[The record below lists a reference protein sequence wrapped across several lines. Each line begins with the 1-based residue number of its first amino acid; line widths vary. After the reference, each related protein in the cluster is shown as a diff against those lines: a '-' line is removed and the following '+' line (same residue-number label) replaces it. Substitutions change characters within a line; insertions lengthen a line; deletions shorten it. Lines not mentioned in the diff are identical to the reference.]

1 MAWLAFDS
9 WTSLFLAVLIA
20 ELWRA
25 TSLVLVIVVAG
36 LQGIPRD
43 YEEAAAVFGAS
54 PWRRLWTVILPLL
67 RPSLQVALILRT
79 ILAFQTFAVARAL
92 TGENFPVLV
101 GETYRWYVT
110 LQDPGVAAALALVV
124 LVLSMVTSVI
134 YLRTAAERGR
144 PMTAP
149 DRAPLR
155 RHRRNRVWLQ
165 VACIAVTAFMAVPL
179 YLITLA
185 AVSSRASLNAFPLSF
200 LPTDLSLETLGAFLS
215 STGVVPSFGNSLIV
229 GLWTLVLSL
238 LIGVPA
244 AYGLART
251 PFAGKEPYQLFL
263 LFTRALPIVVLSV
276 PLAQLFLTT
285 GLYDTTYAV
294 ILLHTA
300 LSLPTTILICA
311 SVFLAVPVDV
321 EEAAR
326 VFGCTPAQA
335 FRQVVAPMALPG
347 IAAAAIFTF
356 VQSWNEVLA
365 ASILTLNRR
374 TLPAQVLSSLGDSP
388 LAYRFAG
395 GFALVLP
402 ALLFIALMRRYLTN
416 MWGSTIR

>member
-1 MAWLAFDS
+1 
-9 WTSLFLAVLIA
+9 
-20 ELWRA
+20 
-25 TSLVLVIVVAG
+25 
-36 LQGIPRD
+36 
-43 YEEAAAVFGAS
+43 
-54 PWRRLWTVILPLL
+54 
-67 RPSLQVALILRT
+67 
-79 ILAFQTFAVARAL
+79 
-92 TGENFPVLV
+92 
-101 GETYRWYVT
+101 
-110 LQDPGVAAALALVV
+110 
-124 LVLSMVTSVI
+124 
-134 YLRTAAERGR
+134 
-144 PMTAP
+144 MTAP
-149 DRAPLR
+149 APVPGPAEPDLAPLR
-155 RHRRNRVWLQ
+155 RHRRARVGLQ
-165 VACIAVTAFMAVPL
+165 VACLAITAFMAVPL

-185 AVSSRASLNAFPLSF
+185 ALSSRASLNAFPLSL
-200 LPTDLSLETLGAFLS
+200 LPTNLSLETLGAFLS

-229 GLWTLVLSL
+229 GFWTLVLSL

-251 PFAGKEPYQLFL
+251 RFAGKEPYQLFL

-276 PLAQLFLTT
+276 PLAQLFLATN
-285 GLYDTTYAV
+285 LYDTTYAV

-300 LSLPTTILICA
+300 LSLPITILICA

-356 VQSWNEVLA
+356 VQSWNEVFG

-402 ALLFIALMRRYLTN
+402 ALLFIAVMRRYLTN

>member
-1 MAWLAFDS
+1 
-9 WTSLFLAVLIA
+9 
-20 ELWRA
+20 
-25 TSLVLVIVVAG
+25 
-36 LQGIPRD
+36 
-43 YEEAAAVFGAS
+43 
-54 PWRRLWTVILPLL
+54 
-67 RPSLQVALILRT
+67 
-79 ILAFQTFAVARAL
+79 
-92 TGENFPVLV
+92 
-101 GETYRWYVT
+101 
-110 LQDPGVAAALALVV
+110 
-124 LVLSMVTSVI
+124 
-134 YLRTAAERGR
+134 
-144 PMTAP
+144 MTAP

-155 RHRRNRVWLQ
+155 RHRRNRVLLQ
-165 VACIAVTAFMAVPL
+165 VACLAVAAFMAVPL

-200 LPTDLSLETLGAFLS
+200 LPTNLSLETLTAFLS

-229 GLWTLVLSL
+229 GFWTLVLSL

-251 PFAGKEPYQLFL
+251 AFPGKDPYQLFL

-285 GLYDTTYAV
+285 RLYDTTYAV